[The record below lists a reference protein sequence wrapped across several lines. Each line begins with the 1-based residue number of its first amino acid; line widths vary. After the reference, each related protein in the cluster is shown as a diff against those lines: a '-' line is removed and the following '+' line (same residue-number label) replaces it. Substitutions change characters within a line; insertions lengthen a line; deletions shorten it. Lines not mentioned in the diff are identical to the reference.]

1 MITHFNAFTFCIS
14 FFQAQESADLI
25 FLIDGSNNIGSVNFQ
40 AIRDFLVNLIESL
53 RVGAQQIHIGVVQ
66 YSDQP
71 RTEFAL
77 NSYSTKADVLDA
89 VKALSFRG
97 GKEANIGAALE
108 YVVENLFTQ
117 AGGSRIEEAVPQILV
132 LISGGESSDD
142 IREGLLAVKQASIF
156 SFSIGV
162 LNADSAELQQIA
174 TDGSFAF
181 TALDIRNLA
190 ALRELLLPN
199 IVGVAQRLILLEAP
213 TIVTEGMYAFLDCC
227 ILMNFARF
235 KNDFYLLAFL
245 QCISLIWFWRKCA
258 ANVQKLVCS
267 VGYLLKTCVFKR
279 HGMGF

>member
-1 MITHFNAFTFCIS
+1 M
-14 FFQAQESADLI
+14 
-25 FLIDGSNNIGSVNFQ
+25 
-40 AIRDFLVNLIESL
+40 
-53 RVGAQQIHIGVVQ
+53 Q

-77 NSYSTKADVLDA
+77 NSYSTKAEVLDA

-97 GKEANIGAALE
+97 GEEANTGAALE
-108 YVVENLFTQ
+108 FVVENLFTQ

-181 TALDIRNLA
+181 TALDIRNLD

-227 ILMNFARF
+227 IAMNEWAFAHL
-235 KNDFYLLAFL
+235 KNILIFLIAFFFSF
-245 QCISLIWFWRKCA
+245 CNESLFSGCGKDTAADGQKCF
-258 ANVQKLVCS
+258 CP
-267 VGYLLKTCVFKR
+267 VGYLLKAVGLCVNHW
-279 HGMGF
+279 HGMGL

>member
-1 MITHFNAFTFCIS
+1 MCFVFSFSCFLLVFHETCQNTVQLHVITHFNAFTFCIS
-14 FFQAQESADLI
+14 FFKAQESADLI
-25 FLIDGSNNIGSVNFQ
+25 FLIDGSNNIGSVNFP

-66 YSDQP
+66 YSDEP

-97 GKEANIGAALE
+97 GEEANIGAALE
-108 YVVENLFTQ
+108 FVVENLFTQ

-162 LNADSAELQQIA
+162 QNADSAELQQIA

-181 TALDIRNLA
+181 TALDIRNLD
-190 ALRELLLPN
+190 ALQELLLPN

-235 KNDFYLLAFL
+235 KNKFYFL
-245 QCISLIWFWRKCA
+245 IIFAMHLSGLILEKMC
-258 ANVQKLVCS
+258 N
-267 VGYLLKTCVFKR
+267 
-279 HGMGF
+279 

>member
-1 MITHFNAFTFCIS
+1 MCFVFSFSCFLLVFQETCQNTVQPHVITHFNAFTFCIS
-14 FFQAQESADLI
+14 FFKAQESADLI

-71 RTEFAL
+71 RSEFAL

-97 GKEANIGAALE
+97 GEEANTGAALE
-108 YVVENLFTQ
+108 FVVENLFTQ

-181 TALDIRNLA
+181 TALDIRNLD
-190 ALRELLLPN
+190 ALRDLLLPN

-213 TIVTEGMYAFLDCC
+213 TIVTEGTYAFLDCC
-227 ILMNFARF
+227 ILMNE
-235 KNDFYLLAFL
+235 
-245 QCISLIWFWRKCA
+245 
-258 ANVQKLVCS
+258 
-267 VGYLLKTCVFKR
+267 
-279 HGMGF
+279 